1 MGECRSQICTVG
13 LVTGLFLA
21 WGDLMGE
28 CRSQD
33 ESPETLMWTV
43 RPLLEMNENNKCI
56 WLLVTTCK
64 RSLGQGNI
72 FTCICHSV
80 HNGEWV
86 SVWCHFLSGFL
97 IPCSF
102 WGYLSLLPCYCL
114 VVSVWEC
121 FCLGC
126 LCLGGSLCRGM
137 SVGRPPQT
145 ETLLYSGHVVCMHP
159 TGMLTCSWLHW
170 VGWMKLVGKLTNR
183 NSRCAVFNSMDW
195 ECSCMQC
202 EMQLTFWWNTCK
214 EERRCIQ
221 NGMEGARFPVHI
233 CVWFEN

>member
-80 HNGEWV
+80 NNGEWV

-114 VVSVWEC
+114 GVSVWEC

-126 LCLGGSLCRGM
+126 LCLGGSLCRGI
-137 SVGRPPQT
+137 SVGRLPTDRDSP
-145 ETLLYSGHVVCMHP
+145 LHAVGMHP

-170 VGWMKLVGKLTNR
+170 VWWIKRIGKLAKRIPDVPYLIHKSDSNQCTDYITNNFFLNLR
-183 NSRCAVFNSMDW
+183 ILRQN
-195 ECSCMQC
+195 
-202 EMQLTFWWNTCK
+202 LKIWNDEFGETLF
-214 EERRCIQ
+214 R
-221 NGMEGARFPVHI
+221 
-233 CVWFEN
+233 